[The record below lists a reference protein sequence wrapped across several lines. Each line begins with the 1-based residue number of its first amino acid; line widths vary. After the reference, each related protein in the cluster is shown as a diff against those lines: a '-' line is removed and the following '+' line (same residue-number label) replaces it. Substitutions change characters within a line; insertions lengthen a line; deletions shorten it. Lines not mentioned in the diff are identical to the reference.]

1 MGDSQSF
8 ADTGRHGSCWVSG
21 ALAGLD
27 STSELL
33 GFGLVVVLVYVVPIW
48 AASVPL
54 RDVSIIDAFWGLG
67 FVVLGWAW
75 ALAVG
80 DTGPRRVLVLT
91 MVTVWGLRLSA
102 YLAWRNHGEPEDRRY
117 AAMRARH
124 PETFAWRSLVT
135 VFLLQG
141 FLIWV
146 VSAPLLAAQRAPEE
160 PLGWL
165 DALGF
170 LVWLTGLFFETVG
183 DFQLARFKA
192 RCSDAGA
199 VLSSGL
205 WRYTRHPNY
214 FGDFLVWWGLWLVA
228 AAAGGWWTVYAPA
241 VMSAL
246 LWKFSGVGL
255 LEEDLV
261 DSKPGY
267 RDYVQRTNA
276 FFPGAPKKAG

>member
-1 MGDSQSF
+1 
-8 ADTGRHGSCWVSG
+8 VSW

-27 STSELL
+27 STAELL
-33 GFGLVVVLVYVVPIW
+33 GFGLAVVLVYVVPIW
-48 AASVPL
+48 AASVWL
-54 RDVSIIDAFWGLG
+54 RDVSIVDAFWGLG
-67 FVVLGWAW
+67 FVVLAWAWAW

-80 DTGPRRVLVLT
+80 DTGPRQVLVLT

-124 PETFAWRSLVT
+124 PETFARRSLVT

-141 FLIWV
+141 VLIWV
-146 VSAPLLAAQRAPEE
+146 VGAPLLAAQRAPEE

-165 DALGF
+165 DALGL
-170 LVWLTGLFFETVG
+170 LVWTAGLVFETVG

-192 RCSDAGA
+192 RCSKPRCSDAGA

-228 AAAGGWWTVYAPA
+228 VAAGGWWTVYAPA
-241 VMSAL
+241 VMSML

-255 LEEDLV
+255 LEENLI

-276 FFPGAPKKAG
+276 FFPGPPKKGG